1 MKNVTLKAKVD
12 AKFTEIENM
21 IVEALNNGAH
31 AEKDTLGN
39 VDIDGLVIYG
49 GGGGQHENSIFRCFY
64 FTNPAIKELFA
75 PDRDELQAKAENLRA
90 QLKQVEEQLVE
101 RSAQ

>member
-1 MKNVTLKAKVD
+1 MNTQTLQERVN

-21 IVEALNNGAH
+21 VVEALNNGTH
-31 AEKDTLGN
+31 AEKDMLGN
-39 VDIDGLVIYG
+39 VVIDGLVIYG
-49 GGGGQHENSIFRCFY
+49 GGQHDNSIFRCFY

-90 QLKQVEEQLVE
+90 QLKQVEEQLAE
-101 RSAQ
+101 RSAR

>member
-1 MKNVTLKAKVD
+1 MENVTLKAKVD
-12 AKFTEIENM
+12 AKFAEIENM

-31 AEKDTLGN
+31 AEKDMLGN
-39 VDIDGLVIYG
+39 VVIDGLVIYG
-49 GGGGQHENSIFRCFY
+49 GGQHDNSIFRCFY

-90 QLKQVEEQLVE
+90 QLKQVEEQLAE
-101 RSAQ
+101 RSAR

>member
-1 MKNVTLKAKVD
+1 MENVTLKAKVD

-21 IVEALNNGAH
+21 IVEALNNGTH
-31 AEKDTLGN
+31 AEKDMLGN
-39 VDIDGLVIYG
+39 VVIDGLVIYG
-49 GGGGQHENSIFRCFY
+49 GGAHDNNIFRCFY

-75 PDRDELQAKAENLRA
+75 PDHDELQANAENLRA
-90 QLKQVEEQLVE
+90 QLKQVEAQLSE